1 MRARCV
7 LQLLMHGILIYA
19 NTTVGVTTLPRVFT
33 SHAMEY
39 LQEGRALVDIIIID
53 INIPVISVSNN
64 NGDMQLRVI
73 RSE

>member
-1 MRARCV
+1 MHV
-7 LQLLMHGILIYA
+7 ILMYA
-19 NTTVGVTTLPRVFT
+19 NTTVGVTTLPTVFT

>member
-1 MRARCV
+1 VRAVCVTIVDACHFNICQYNGRCN
-7 LQLLMHGILIYA
+7 
-19 NTTVGVTTLPRVFT
+19 NTTYGFT

-39 LQEGRALVDIIIID
+39 LQEGRALVDIIIIID

>member
-1 MRARCV
+1 MSC
-7 LQLLMHGILIYA
+7 LTQI
-19 NTTVGVTTLPRVFT
+19 TL
-33 SHAMEY
+33 Y
-39 LQEGRALVDIIIID
+39 RALVDIIIID